1 MTTRTFIAIET
12 ALALMLTV
20 RSVDAQEC
28 VGDCDG
34 NGVVAINELILGVNI
49 VLAIQP
55 DTACPA
61 FANSQGMVDIAQ
73 LIKGV
78 NNALGGCGIG

>member
-1 MTTRTFIAIET
+1 MTRNLNGHGGAHAAGTTVTPT
-12 ALALMLTV
+12 AAP
-20 RSVDAQEC
+20 SAC

-49 VLAIQP
+49 ALGAAP
-55 DTACPA
+55 DTACAA
-61 FANSQGMVDIAQ
+61 FTNADGMVDIAQ

-78 NNALGGCGIG
+78 NNALGGCGVG